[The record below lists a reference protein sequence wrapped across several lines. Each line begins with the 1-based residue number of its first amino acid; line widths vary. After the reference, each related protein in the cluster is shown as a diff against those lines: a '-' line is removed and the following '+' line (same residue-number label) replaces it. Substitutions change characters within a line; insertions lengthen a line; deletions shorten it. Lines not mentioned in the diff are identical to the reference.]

1 VVPTSG
7 EMLSL
12 WKQLWKTRSWRDRL
26 RPEIKNSWER
36 SVSYGVDPYLKKNP
50 KILPFEEM
58 NRKRQE
64 LQEFLSVAL
73 PTVQNLFE
81 FVKGTGFVVALADG
95 EGTLLVVLGDE
106 EGLEFIARANF
117 IEGTRWSEDVMGTN
131 AVGLSLVE
139 GKPVQVY
146 GYEHYCI
153 CAYNAACS
161 AAPIRDAQGNIIG
174 VLDLTGPFHKV
185 HYHTLGMVVA
195 GAHAIQ
201 TQLAL
206 KRALKETLA
215 ASQRKAAIMEAV
227 SEGLLVTDEFGY
239 ITDINRAA
247 ASLLRVDANS
257 AIGQNLAKLLGEVE
271 ANYHFINLVRARQ
284 PAVDVPSTI
293 TTGSR
298 KLSCTVTISPLVDP
312 QGSDQGRV
320 VVLRDYKRTCRLVR
334 QMISAPAQ
342 ITFDDLVGKDPRFLQ
357 AISQARAAAASNS
370 TVLLLGESG
379 TGKDLFAQAIHNASP
394 RRHQPFVAI
403 NCGAIPR
410 ELITSEL
417 FGYEEGAFTGAKRGG
432 NPGKFELADQGT
444 LFLDEI
450 AEMPLELQTNL
461 LRVLE
466 DRRVMRVG
474 GKEYIPVN
482 VRIIAATNKDLAAE
496 VEKGNFRRDLY
507 YRLNVMVI
515 TLPPLRE
522 RSQDIEV
529 LAQYFLRRIAEKL
542 GKKVEA
548 FSPHTMTI
556 FQNYP
561 WPGNV
566 RELQNVIE
574 RAVNLATGELITPDL
589 LPDSLRESLPNED
602 RDFPDTSTIRGAEEY
617 VIRKCLQ
624 NCKNKSQAAR
634 ELRISRTTLYRK
646 MREYGIPLGQRRP
659 SRN

>member
-1 VVPTSG
+1 MVPTSG